1 MYLCRTQTWIIYA
14 HISLLFVSQDFG
26 FCWGV
31 ERSIALAYEAVDHF
45 PDRKIHITNELIH
58 NPEVND
64 KLHSMNVQFIEKMD
78 GGAKNFDTVEEG
90 DVVIL
95 PAFGASYEEM
105 DYFDKK
111 VSRSRGLVRR
121 VTLCQVSFVHLENS
135 PTHTNDDHDLLSLY
149 FRTWKL
155 SILLARGCPKSGT
168 LWTSIKKVD

>member
-1 MYLCRTQTWIIYA
+1 MFCR
-14 HISLLFVSQDFG
+14 SLSFKESSKSHLFCSTRQDFG

-45 PDRKIHITNELIH
+45 EGKKVHITNELIH

-64 KLHSMNVQFIEKMD
+64 KLKAMNVQFIEKNVD
-78 GGAKNFDTVEEG
+78 GSKKFDSVGEG

-111 VSRSRGLVRR
+111 VSL
-121 VTLCQVSFVHLENS
+121 VSFVVPFS
-135 PTHTNDDHDLLSLY
+135 PIFTGSN
-149 FRTWKL
+149 
-155 SILLARGCPKSGT
+155 
-168 LWTSIKKVD
+168 